1 MFSQLLG
8 ALLRA
13 GLVLLVIAMP
23 SAMLPSAT
31 TDTNAIVALLAI
43 IAAVFTFVEYYS
55 NYPSLVE
62 FRDAPPFNRVRYIS
76 LILTVFLLCTLFQ
89 GQFAP
94 SILTEFIGAVGMV
107 IGQALDFPY
116 SPVNLVIKM
125 LPENASQQNIALIQ
139 AAAGISY
146 LVFLL
151 TLAIFLIAF
160 RLQGWPS
167 SDKPFNIWVNL
178 PTFDPSSGGDI
189 IARLKRDGQINII
202 LGFTL
207 PFLLPA
213 VIGAA
218 SKLFNP
224 IVLDSP
230 QTMVWVMTVWAF
242 FPASLFMRGI
252 AMRRIAFMVQQQ
264 QKTTAALDDRKGF
277 SLA

>member
-31 TDTNAIVALLAI
+31 TDTNTIVALLAI

-189 IARLKRDGQINII
+189 IARLKRDGQLNII

-213 VIGAA
+213 VIGAS